1 MEMWRKESC
10 GTRRLIMIKDTLKMF
25 WYYSKTSLN
34 SRLQY
39 KVDAI
44 LTAIAL
50 FFTQITEVVAIY
62 FMLKKFHNINGWNLN
77 ELLFLFS
84 ILFLTY
90 GIFIIFF
97 AGLRDF
103 RYRIIDGAF
112 DRMIIRPR
120 GVLFQLIS
128 VNSDWLAAFGYGGLG
143 LMLLIITANN
153 VNMVWNIQ
161 NILYYVLVI
170 INGVLIQGAM
180 YLFFSSLRFFFVE
193 VDNLINLTFYNMRD
207 FAKYPI
213 SIFNKGIQFILMYIV
228 PFAFLNYFPCEYL
241 LRKADMAQ
249 YPEVYM
255 YIAPFVGVVMYV
267 LAYLF
272 WRFSLKYYKSTG
284 N

>member
-1 MEMWRKESC
+1 
-10 GTRRLIMIKDTLKMF
+10 
-25 WYYSKTSLN
+25 
-34 SRLQY
+34 
-39 KVDAI
+39 
-44 LTAIAL
+44 
-50 FFTQITEVVAIY
+50 
-62 FMLKKFHNINGWNLN
+62 
-77 ELLFLFS
+77 
-84 ILFLTY
+84 
-90 GIFIIFF
+90 
-97 AGLRDF
+97 
-103 RYRIIDGAF
+103 
-112 DRMIIRPR
+112 MIIRPR

-193 VDNLINLTFYNMRD
+193 VDNLIGLTFYNMRD